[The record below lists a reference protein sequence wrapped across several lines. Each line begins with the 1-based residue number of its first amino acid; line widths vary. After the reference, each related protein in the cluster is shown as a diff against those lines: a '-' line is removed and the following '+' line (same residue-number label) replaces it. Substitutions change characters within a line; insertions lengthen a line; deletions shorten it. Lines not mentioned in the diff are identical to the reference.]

1 MVTEK
6 RKAHED
12 LTDSYGHFVTSMEKY
27 LKRFYLK
34 MSRYKQ
40 FIKKKFQVLPTP
52 IVFAPDEVC
61 DTYVDIFNDLHLD
74 VQSFKL
80 LIQKVIS
87 YI

>member
-1 MVTEK
+1 
-6 RKAHED
+6 
-12 LTDSYGHFVTSMEKY
+12 
-27 LKRFYLK
+27 

-40 FIKKKFQVLPTP
+40 FSKKKFQVLPTL

-74 VQSFKL
+74 RQSFKL
-80 LIQKVIS
+80 LIQKAIS

>member
-12 LTDSYGHFVTSMEKY
+12 LTDSYGHFVTSMGKY
-27 LKRFYLK
+27 LKIFYLK

-40 FIKKKFQVLPTP
+40 FSKKKFQVLPTP